1 MPLIRLHFFSLCFY
15 FLFCCIF
22 ISVSIGNYVF
32 RRNPLC
38 SNAII
43 SIVCLF
49 LCCCS
54 QRPSNNKA
62 SLSYKDSGVDID
74 AGDNLV
80 QLIKPMSRGTQ
91 RPGVMGGLGGF
102 GGLFR
107 VKEVNEIN
115 TKRLLRKMCILNIT
129 PIAVELQESCD
140 L

>member
-1 MPLIRLHFFSLCFY
+1 M
-15 FLFCCIF
+15 
-22 ISVSIGNYVF
+22 
-32 RRNPLC
+32 
-38 SNAII
+38 
-43 SIVCLF
+43 
-49 LCCCS
+49 
-54 QRPSNNKA
+54 
-62 SLSYKDSGVDID
+62 DID

-115 TKRLLRKMCILNIT
+115 TKRLLRKMSILNIT